1 MNEIVKIFKILGIV
15 GVVIGALNVL
25 GNAVN
30 YLVPWEI
37 LTNIFVIFRKLLLS
51 IDFVVDTQALLAAIT
66 ASLSILLAKWAY
78 QATMFVVN
86 FFKQMN

>member
-1 MNEIVKIFKILGIV
+1 MSEIVKIFKILGIV

-25 GNAVN
+25 GSAVN
-30 YLVPWEI
+30 YLIPWGI

-51 IDFVVDTQALLAAIT
+51 IDFVVDTNALLGAIT
-66 ASLSILLAKWAY
+66 AGLTVLLGKWAY

-86 FFKQMN
+86 FFKEMK